1 MPMANPI
8 LLPTIPWAQ
17 VSLRP
22 ISPADVSMMEGR
34 RTEMVASMT
43 PYWVA
48 SYSTGSLLP
57 VHSGLFDAFA
67 MKADARGGTFL
78 AYDPWRPRPIAMNT
92 GSPLSGT
99 KAAGGAFTGQAV
111 IDQII
116 NSRNIRIAGL
126 PAAFKFLAGDY
137 IEFRLSLLV
146 RSLHL
151 IVENATATSG
161 GIATVNIMFPL
172 DTQNFT
178 ASATVHLEKPS
189 AVMMIDPGSVSAPKS
204 LGNREASFTATEVF
218 FS

>member
-1 MPMANPI
+1 MANPI
-8 LLPTIPWAQ
+8 LLPAIPWAQ
-17 VSLRP
+17 VILRP
-22 ISPADVSMMEGR
+22 VSPADVSMMEGR

-48 SYSTGSLLP
+48 SYSTGSLIP

-67 MKADARGGTFL
+67 MKADARGAPFL

-99 KAAGGAFTGQAV
+99 KAGGGAFTGQAV
-111 IDQII
+111 LDEIID
-116 NSRNIRIAGL
+116 SRNVQISGL
-126 PAAFKFLAGDY
+126 PASFKFSAGDY
-137 IEFRLSLLV
+137 IEFRMSLLV

-151 IVENATATSG
+151 VVENATATSG
-161 GIATVNIMFPL
+161 GVATLEIMFGL

-178 ASATVHLEKPS
+178 TSASVHLEKPS
-189 AVMMIDPGSVSAPKS
+189 AVMMIDPGSVQAPKS
-204 LGNREASFTATEVF
+204 LGNREASFSATEVF